1 MKDESLENSIIT
13 LHSRG
18 WSIRRLAPE
27 FGISRGRVRRII
39 EHNIRQRT
47 KTHTDKEERKKRP
60 SKLTPY
66 KEAIQE
72 ILEKYKDTP
81 VTNQRILEMIKA
93 KGYEGGMTILS
104 IYLTEVRGKKP
115 PDPITCVETQAGQR
129 GAHDWSEYYIELTSC
144 GKKEKVT
151 FFSFILHYSR
161 RQYICVVEDK
171 SQSTLFKSLVNT
183 FIYFDGVPREIKSD
197 NQKACVDA
205 WEQGRAVFNKK
216 YLEFASHYR
225 FRPLAIHPGKPRENL
240 KIERPFYYLQTNFLN
255 GRTFKDINDI
265 KEQLALW
272 LRQDNDCRKH
282 RTLGRSP
289 LEAYREELPY
299 LQSLPCHHYDT
310 THLEYRIVNNESC
323 ITWMGYYYQVPSE
336 YLYETCPV
344 RVSDGQITVY
354 SPDGKEIVQYPM
366 AEKGRKDRYIGRT
379 NTLGTKIQLHSKEV
393 IERLQVLGPVM
404 EQYINEVKK
413 HKGVHYLHHLR
424 GVLSLKVNYHTDDII
439 IAVRRALKYKV
450 YDAGSIENFL
460 QINAPKKNEIKLLPK
475 KDQDE
480 R

>member
-1 MKDESLENSIIT
+1 MKDEPLENSIIT

-39 EHNIRQRT
+39 EKNMRNRT
-47 KTHTDKEERKKRP
+47 AEPTVKNPQGEKP

-72 ILEKYKDTP
+72 LLEKYKDTP
-81 VTNQRILEMIKA
+81 VTNQRVLEMIKA

-104 IYLTEVRGKKP
+104 IYLSEVRGKKL
-115 PDPITCVETQAGQR
+115 PDPITCVETLAGQR
-129 GAHDWSEYYIELTSC
+129 GSHDWSEYYLELTRC

-171 SQSTLFKSLVNT
+171 SQSTLIKCLVDT
-183 FIYFDGVPREIKSD
+183 FIYFDGVPKEIKSD

-205 WEQGRAVFNKK
+205 WEQGRPIFNKK

-255 GRTFKDINDI
+255 GRTFKDTNDI

-272 LRQDNDCRKH
+272 LEQYNDCRKH

-289 LEAYREELPY
+289 LEAYQEELPY
-299 LQSLPCHHYDT
+299 LQALPTNHYDT
-310 THLEYRIVNNESC
+310 SHLEHRIVNNESC
-323 ITWMGYYYQVPSE
+323 ITWMGYYYQVPAA

-354 SPDGKEIVQYPM
+354 SPEGKEIAHYPL

-379 NTLGTKIQLHSKEV
+379 NTSGKQVQLQSKEV
-393 IERLQVLGPVM
+393 IGRLLVLGPVM
-404 EQYINEVKK
+404 EEYINEVKK
-413 HKGVHYLHHLR
+413 HKGVNYLHHLR
-424 GVLSLKVNYHTDDII
+424 GVLSLKVNYHIEDIL

-450 YDAGSIENFL
+450 YESGSIESFL
-460 QINAPKKNEIKLLPK
+460 RVNAQKKNEVKLLPK
-475 KDQDE
+475 TNQDE